1 MAQLNYQLPA
11 GVMTAY
17 GDALKGRID
26 PDLAKSTATSA
37 TTGLISK
44 GFEDIETA
52 RREKKALE
60 LAEMEKIQQ
69 KRERA
74 LNGMQEKFYTQAQKV
89 SNGTAQLGTEGQDIF
104 REDFIDPLALAH
116 DNAVLEGDNQ
126 EARRIRGLVTTVGKN
141 TKDLAASLKLTAE
154 NAGSSA
160 LDRDSIP
167 EEDWAWMQWVID
179 VKNSSLYLKSDLG
192 DGMDNT
198 GEVYYEIPAA
208 EGEEPVR
215 VTRDMLEKLNT
226 VYMKPDPAPFA
237 KSLDD
242 VAAKSK
248 RFIEANPDENYI
260 IPNSHMRQVRESIT
274 PNTIRGMMFNKDVW
288 SAMDANDEGVA
299 QSWFDQW
306 AVQDITVDI
315 SLGEGASDA
324 LIEIA
329 GDDGVIQPEELK
341 TVKPDGSVEN
351 VALTLAD
358 KKALADM
365 LALPE
370 NIEEGRAIL
379 SAYAKKRLENQVY
392 VAPEETSSNNIEI
405 NRNYA

>member
-1 MAQLNYQLPA
+1 MANPCLLKIKTMAQLNYQLPA

-26 PDLAKSTATSA
+26 PDLAKSTATGA

-89 SNGTAQLGTEGQDIF
+89 ANGTAQLGTEGQDIF

-116 DNAVLEGDNQ
+116 DNAVLEGNNQ
-126 EARRIRGLVTTVGKN
+126 EARRIRGLVTTVGLN
-141 TKDLAASLKLTAE
+141 TKDLAASLKTTAE

-167 EEDWAWMQWVID
+167 EEDWAWMSWVVD

-192 DGMDNT
+192 DGTDNT

-215 VTRDMLEKLNT
+215 VTRDMLVNLNT

-237 KSLDD
+237 KSLDAI
-242 VAAKSK
+242 AAKSK
-248 RFIEANPDENYI
+248 KAHEAGEDYV
-260 IPNSHMRQVRESIT
+260 IPNTHMQQVRESIT

-315 SLGEGASDA
+315 SLGEGASDK
-324 LIEIA
+324 LIKIA
-329 GDDGVIQPEELK
+329 GDDGVIQPEE
-341 TVKPDGSVEN
+341 VEN
-351 VALTLAD
+351 VPLTLAD

-392 VAPEETSSNNIEI
+392 VAPEETSSNNTEI

>member
-26 PDLAKSTATSA
+26 PDLAKSTATGA

-351 VALTLAD
+351 VALTLAV
-358 KKALADM
+358 KKHLQTCW
-365 LALPE
+365 LFQRISRRVELYY
-370 NIEEGRAIL
+370 L
-379 SAYAKKRLENQVY
+379 LTLKKD
-392 VAPEETSSNNIEI
+392 
-405 NRNYA
+405 

>member
-26 PDLAKSTATSA
+26 PDLAKSTATGA

-44 GFEDIETA
+44 GFEDIETS
-52 RREKKALE
+52 RRKKKALE

-89 SNGTAQLGTEGQDIF
+89 ANGTAQLGTEGQDIF

-116 DNAVLEGDNQ
+116 DNAVLEGNNQ
-126 EARRIRGLVTTVGKN
+126 EARRIRGLVTTVGEN

-160 LDRDSIP
+160 LDKDSIP
-167 EEDWAWMQWVID
+167 EEDWKWMQWVID

-192 DGMDNT
+192 DGTDNT
-198 GEVYYEIPAA
+198 GEVYYEIPAV

-237 KSLDD
+237 KSLDV

-248 RFIEANPDENYI
+248 KFIEANPDENYI

-288 SAMDANDEGVA
+288 SAMDANNEGVA

-306 AVQDITVDI
+306 AVQEMTVDI

-329 GDDGVIQPEELK
+329 GDDGVIQPEE
-341 TVKPDGSVEN
+341 VEN
-351 VALTLAD
+351 VTLTLAD

-392 VAPEETSSNNIEI
+392 VAPEGTVLFNNTEI

>member
-1 MAQLNYQLPA
+1 
-11 GVMTAY
+11 
-17 GDALKGRID
+17 
-26 PDLAKSTATSA
+26 
-37 TTGLISK
+37 
-44 GFEDIETA
+44 
-52 RREKKALE
+52 
-60 LAEMEKIQQ
+60 
-69 KRERA
+69 
-74 LNGMQEKFYTQAQKV
+74 
-89 SNGTAQLGTEGQDIF
+89 
-104 REDFIDPLALAH
+104 
-116 DNAVLEGDNQ
+116 
-126 EARRIRGLVTTVGKN
+126 
-141 TKDLAASLKLTAE
+141 
-154 NAGSSA
+154 
-160 LDRDSIP
+160 
-167 EEDWAWMQWVID
+167 
-179 VKNSSLYLKSDLG
+179 
-192 DGMDNT
+192 
-198 GEVYYEIPAA
+198 
-208 EGEEPVR
+208 
-215 VTRDMLEKLNT
+215 
-226 VYMKPDPAPFA
+226 
-237 KSLDD
+237 
-242 VAAKSK
+242 
-248 RFIEANPDENYI
+248 
-260 IPNSHMRQVRESIT
+260 
-274 PNTIRGMMFNKDVW
+274 MMFNKDVW